1 MAQERPGD
9 AGDDDGDDQG
19 DDESERCCLHAVDEV
34 HTEHRGDER
43 RNHQDDGDRR
53 ERTHHGVH
61 VVVDDAGVG
70 VHGRL
75 EDVRVDGG
83 GLAGLRHL
91 NVYVLDKVVV
101 QLIDL

>member
-19 DDESERCCLHAVDEV
+19 DDKSERCCLHAVDEV

-43 RNHQDDGDRR
+43 RNHQDDGDRC

-75 EDVRVDGG
+75 
-83 GLAGLRHL
+83 
-91 NVYVLDKVVV
+91 
-101 QLIDL
+101 